1 MGTFIVTQLVEL
13 EAVAYSIIAL
23 TKQHSVFC
31 LYGNL
36 GAGKTTLVKLIC
48 EQLQVKDT
56 ITSPT
61 YPIINE
67 YSSPNGLIYH
77 IDLYRLKSAEEA
89 INIGLEE
96 YLFSGNLCFIE
107 WPDNFETLL
116 PDHPIKIFI
125 RKLEGESRVIEIQQ
139 TA

>member
-1 MGTFIVTQLVEL
+1 MSTFIVTQLVEL
-13 EAVAYSIIAL
+13 EAVAHSIVAL

-116 PDHPIKIFI
+116 PYHPIKIFI

>member
-1 MGTFIVTQLVEL
+1 MSTFIVTQLVEL

>member
-77 IDLYRLKSAEEA
+77 IDLYRLKSTEEA